1 MGMLSF
7 LTSSSTAVAASASQ
21 PMPTNVPINA
31 PTYQDITPGVDPQ
44 MSRIM
49 IVDDES
55 INIRVVRKY
64 LEKVGYQQF
73 IELTDS
79 TQALTTIMR
88 EQPDVVLL
96 DVMMPEV
103 NGLEILHAV
112 RNEPSLR
119 DLPVIILTAASDG
132 TTKLEALDL
141 GATEFLPKPVHQVEL
156 ILRVRNALL
165 IKSHLDELANYW
177 ERLECLVRERTK
189 ELEKSRKEVIDCL
202 ARAAESRDGETGQHV
217 VRVGRYAGV
226 IAQQLGFPR
235 DYVELMEEAA
245 KLHDVGKIG
254 IPDAILLKPG
264 KLESSEYEVMKSHC
278 ILGTEIIQEMPKDS
292 NRGTVAK
299 HNPTKQIREILSR
312 DGSPLLTLAALIAQT
327 HHEKWD
333 GTGYPFGL
341 KGEEIPIEG
350 RIVAVADVFD
360 ALCTKRH
367 YKPSFSLTKCF
378 EFLHERRGKHFD
390 PKVLE
395 AFFTKHKEVIAIQ
408 QQLAN

>member
-7 LTSSSTAVAASASQ
+7 LTSSSTTVAEPVPQ
-21 PMPTNVPINA
+21 PMPMNVPTNA
-31 PTYQDITPGVDPQ
+31 PAYTGITAGVDPQ
-44 MSRIM
+44 SSRIM

-103 NGLEILHAV
+103 DGLQILNAV

-132 TTKLEALDL
+132 NTKLEALDL
-141 GATEFLPKPVHQVEL
+141 GATEFLTKPVHQVEL

-165 IKSHLDELANYW
+165 IKSHLDELANNSD
-177 ERLECLVRERTK
+177 RLERLVRERTK

-202 ARAAESRDGETGQHV
+202 ARAAESRDGDTGQHV
-217 VRVGRYAGV
+217 IRVGRYAGI
-226 IAQQLGFPR
+226 IARQLGFPR

-264 KLESSEYEVMKSHC
+264 KLEPSEYELMKRHC
-278 ILGTEIIQEMPKDS
+278 ILGTDIIQEMPKDA
-292 NRGTVAK
+292 NRDMIAK
-299 HNPTKQIREILSR
+299 HNPTRHIREILDR

-341 KGEEIPIEG
+341 KGDEIPIEG

-360 ALCTKRH
+360 ALSTARP
-367 YKPSFSLTKCF
+367 YKPSFPLRKCF
-378 EFLHERRGKHFD
+378 EFLHERRGRHFD
-390 PKVLE
+390 PNVLA